1 MSPSSDSQRTLRT
14 RIAPRPRPMS
24 PWHFTNP
31 KHWTT
36 DNLRQAAEQG
46 SQGLIDEVVLAGFR
60 VIRTRRSESYMRNI
74 LSDAHR
80 AIAVYDEAGWLDNP
94 RLAHADPQAP
104 EDWTLRQERAGK
116 KDFLHLQFP
125 TDYEPYAQDPSS
137 ARWNEFV
144 ENRTVHSWVLQHDEP
159 RPWVVNVHGAGM
171 GKPRMDLRL
180 FRAHHLHH
188 TLGLNVIQPILPLH
202 GPRSPEGDPG
212 NYPSESVMHN
222 LHGALQSVNDVRRA
236 IAWVRAQQPGQPIGI
251 QGISM
256 GGFTSALVASLEPD
270 LACAILGVAPV
281 DLVMLLEA
289 HHGTGS
295 GYDLRVQNF
304 EAGARLSSMI
314 SPLKLTPAVPWQARF
329 MYAGIVDRLVDY
341 SDHIAPMIAHW
352 DYPEVLVYDGGH
364 VGIGLDRTVPGF
376 IDMALTKTGLAQKA
390 R

>member
-1 MSPSSDSQRTLRT
+1 MSASSNSQRTIRT
-14 RIAPRPRPMS
+14 RIAPRPRPLTA
-24 PWHFTNP
+24 WHFTNP
-31 KHWTT
+31 KNWTV
-36 DNLRQAAEQG
+36 DNLLQLAEQG
-46 SQGLIDEVVLAGFR
+46 SQSLIDEVVLASFR
-60 VIRTRRSESYMRNI
+60 VIRTRRSDGYMRNI
-74 LSDAHR
+74 LADALK
-80 AIAVYDEAGWLDNP
+80 AIEVYDRAGWLDDP
-94 RLAHADPQAP
+94 RLAHADPGPP
-104 EDWTLRQERAGK
+104 EGWTLDKKRAGK
-116 KDFLHLQFP
+116 SNFLQLKFP
-125 TDYEPYAQDPSS
+125 TAYEPYAKDPSS
-137 ARWNEFV
+137 PRWNEFV

-188 TLGLNVIQPILPLH
+188 ELGLNVIQPVLPLH
-202 GPRSPEGDPG
+202 GPRAPKGDPG

-222 LHGALQSVNDVRRA
+222 LHGALQGVNDVRRA
-236 IAWVRAQQPGQPIGI
+236 IAWVREQQPGQSIGI

-256 GGFTSALVASLEPD
+256 GGFTTALVASLETD
-270 LACAILGVAPV
+270 LTCAILGVAPV

-314 SPLKLTPAVPWQARF
+314 SPLKLTPMVPWEARF

-341 SDHIAPMIAHW
+341 SDHVAPMIAHW

-364 VGIGLDRTVPGF
+364 VGIGLDRKIPGF
-376 IDMALTKTGLAQKA
+376 VDMALTKTGLAQQA
-390 R
+390 G